1 MKFLLFK
8 PIFLF
13 KFVKNFLTQ
22 MVRIYDYYGLEVYFI
37 NKAELPI
44 VVYARRNDTESA
56 MSITFKNGLVD
67 DIHFI
72 PVEKELDPE
81 DRELFHLLVERNISD
96 IIKAWLDV
104 FLYKK
109 SVELEVIKS
118 NIRSESN

>member
-13 KFVKNFLTQ
+13 KFVENFLTQ

-44 VVYARRNDTESA
+44 IVYARRNDAESA

-72 PVEKELDPE
+72 QVEKELDPE
-81 DRELFHLLVERNISD
+81 DRELFHLLVEKNISE

-109 SVELEVIKS
+109 PVELEIIKS
-118 NIRSESN
+118 NIRTESN

>member
-13 KFVKNFLTQ
+13 KFVENFLTQ
-22 MVRIYDYYGLEVYFI
+22 MVRIYDYYGLEVYFKD
-37 NKAELPI
+37 KAELPI
-44 VVYARRNDTESA
+44 VVHARRNDTESA
-56 MSITFKNGLVD
+56 MSVTFKNGLVD
-67 DIHFI
+67 DILFI

-81 DRELFHLLVERNISD
+81 DRELFHLLVEKNISE

-109 SVELEVIKS
+109 PVELEIIKS
-118 NIRSESN
+118 NIRTESH

>member
-1 MKFLLFK
+1 M
-8 PIFLF
+8 F
-13 KFVKNFLTQ
+13 KFVENFLAQ
-22 MVRIYDYYGLEVYFI
+22 MVRVYDYYGLEVYFK

-56 MSITFKNGLVD
+56 MCLTFNIGLVD
-67 DIHFI
+67 NIHFI

-81 DRELFHLLVERNISD
+81 DRELFHLLVERNISE

-109 SVELEVIKS
+109 PVEVEVIKS
-118 NIRSESN
+118 NIRSENR

>member
-13 KFVKNFLTQ
+13 KFVENFLTQ

-44 VVYARRNDTESA
+44 IVYARRNDAESA

-81 DRELFHLLVERNISD
+81 DRELFHLLVEKNISE

-109 SVELEVIKS
+109 SVEMEIIKS
-118 NIRSESN
+118 NIRTESN

>member
-13 KFVKNFLTQ
+13 KFVENFLTQ

-44 VVYARRNDTESA
+44 IVYARRNDAESA

-81 DRELFHLLVERNISD
+81 DRELFHLLVEKNISE

-109 SVELEVIKS
+109 SVELEIIKS
-118 NIRSESN
+118 NIRTESN

>member
-44 VVYARRNDTESA
+44 IVYARRNDAESA

-81 DRELFHLLVERNISD
+81 DRELFHLLVEKNISE

-109 SVELEVIKS
+109 SVELEIIKS
-118 NIRSESN
+118 NIRTESN

>member
-13 KFVKNFLTQ
+13 KFVENFLTQ

-44 VVYARRNDTESA
+44 IVYARRNDAESA

-72 PVEKELDPE
+72 QVEKELDPE
-81 DRELFHLLVERNISD
+81 DRELFHLLVEKNISE

-109 SVELEVIKS
+109 SVELEIIKS
-118 NIRSESN
+118 NIRTESN

>member
-1 MKFLLFK
+1 M
-8 PIFLF
+8 F
-13 KFVKNFLTQ
+13 KFVENFLAQ

-44 VVYARRNDTESA
+44 IVYARRYDAESA

-72 PVEKELDPE
+72 PVEKELDPD
-81 DRELFHLLVERNISD
+81 DRELFHLLVEKNIPD

-109 SVELEVIKS
+109 PVELEVIKS
-118 NIRSESN
+118 NIRTESN

>member
-13 KFVKNFLTQ
+13 KFVENFLTQ

-44 VVYARRNDTESA
+44 IVYARRNDAESA

-81 DRELFHLLVERNISD
+81 DRELFHLLVEKNISE

-109 SVELEVIKS
+109 SVEMEVIKS